1 MRFPDIR
8 LSTIELDTLV
18 ALNRGQ
24 RHALAIVYDRRER
37 YGRRLVTEPQI
48 YRALR
53 RLRSLG
59 LVVECEEPAHEQ
71 DDVHRRAQRYR
82 VTVEGQR
89 VARAESERLSLLL
102 NDCRAAGF

>member
-1 MRFPDIR
+1 MRHPDIR
-8 LSTIELDTLV
+8 LSTTELDTLV
-18 ALNRGQ
+18 ALTRGQ

-53 RLRSLG
+53 RLRGLG
-59 LVVECEEPAHEQ
+59 LVVECEEAIHDEE
-71 DDVHRRAQRYR
+71 DVHRRAQRYR
-82 VTVEGQR
+82 VTPEGQR

-102 NDCRAAGF
+102 TDCRAAGF